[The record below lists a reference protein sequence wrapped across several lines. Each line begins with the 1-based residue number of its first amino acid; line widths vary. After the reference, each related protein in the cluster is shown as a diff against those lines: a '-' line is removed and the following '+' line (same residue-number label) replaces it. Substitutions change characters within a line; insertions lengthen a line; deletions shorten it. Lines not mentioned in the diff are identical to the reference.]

1 MTEDEERRYVALMMM
16 CRHLRQR
23 YNLLSEAHERLAEM
37 YVEMRSQYEIA
48 LGLSLDDGEE
58 EGEAGGPV

>member
-1 MTEDEERRYVALMMM
+1 MTEEEERQHVALMTM

-37 YVEMRSQYEIA
+37 YVELRSQYETA
-48 LGLSLDDGEE
+48 LGLDLDEDE
-58 EGEAGGPV
+58 EGGPG